1 MYQHIVIDNINEEP
15 AQDITKP
22 YVYTKKI
29 LKYFKTRWTN
39 EYFKGVGQHH
49 YNRKTKHNL

>member
-22 YVYTKKI
+22 YVYNKKI
-29 LKYFKTRWTN
+29 LK
-39 EYFKGVGQHH
+39 
-49 YNRKTKHNL
+49 